1 MSFSDWI
8 RQFRA
13 LHAEAV
19 KGSLTPAELETYR
32 SACDEFARALMGAQ
46 RIALKPGE
54 VPRQTLR
61 IARAV
66 QVELES
72 PLIQARVSTIDLG
85 VGGFSATL
93 AKAPKIGDEMDCKM
107 KLPGGDPVETTVHV
121 IELKPAPGSVRVS
134 FSFKKL
140 GDASKARLEAL
151 VIESALA
158 QIAT

>member
-19 KGSLTPAELETYR
+19 KGSLSQGELETYR

-46 RIALKPGE
+46 RVTLKPGE
-54 VPRQTLR
+54 VPRHTLR

-66 QVELES
+66 QVGLES
-72 PLIQARVSTIDLG
+72 PVTQLRVSTIDLG

-93 AKAPKIGDEMDCKM
+93 AKAPKIGEELACTM
-107 KLPGGDPVETTVHV
+107 KLPGGDPLETAVV
-121 IELKPAPGSVRVS
+121 VLDVKPSAGSVRVS
-134 FSFKKL
+134 FGFKKL
-140 GDASKARLEAL
+140 GDESKERIGAL
-151 VIESALA
+151 VIETALS
-158 QIAT
+158 QIAA

>member
-8 RQFRA
+8 RQFRV

-19 KGSLTPAELETYR
+19 KGTLTPQELETYR

-46 RIALKPGE
+46 RVALKPGE
-54 VPRQTLR
+54 VPRHTLR

-66 QVELES
+66 QVELDS
-72 PLIQARVSTIDLG
+72 PLIQARVSTIDIG

-93 AKAPKIGDEMDCKM
+93 AKAPKIGDEMSCKM
-107 KLPGGDPVETTVHV
+107 KLPGGDPVETTALVV
-121 IELKPAPGSVRVS
+121 ELKPAPGSVRVS

-140 GDASKARLEAL
+140 GDGSKARLETL

-158 QIAT
+158 QIAG